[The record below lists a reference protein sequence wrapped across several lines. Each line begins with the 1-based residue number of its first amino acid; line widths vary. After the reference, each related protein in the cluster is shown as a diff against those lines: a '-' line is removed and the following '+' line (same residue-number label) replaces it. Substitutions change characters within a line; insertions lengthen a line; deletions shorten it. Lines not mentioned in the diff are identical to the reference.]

1 MNDAGFD
8 GGLLALG
15 DEALDTSLDASRRRK
30 LWEVDNGF
38 HCSILGT
45 CIDPEDLRKLAHKAG
60 LQIAAD
66 ALEYEVHGYFVRQ
79 AKERGPVSKLMSK
92 HLDRLYASEISAAA
106 RVRDEGGLVELWQR
120 AVAARSVS
128 GTYWALMTHPNATPG
143 LRAHAHGEVHMLS
156 HLMGALNRTSLRR
169 IRDLERAKSELESQ
183 LQRVRRHSDDAV
195 NTRDKRIDALV
206 AELARVKSEQAA
218 AQIAAQRAAPAAAP
232 ARADDRLRGR
242 LEAMERRLK
251 VERARARAAEDKLDE
266 LRAAAAA
273 SAGVRT
279 DSMPAMAAEE
289 PSASLDGR
297 CMLYVGGRGTL
308 TQHLR
313 ACAEKMQGRL
323 IYHDGG
329 LEMSQDKL
337 DGMVSQ
343 ADAVFC
349 PIDCV
354 SHAACLRLKELC
366 RRTGKPFVPLRSH
379 GVSSFANA
387 IKTLAVAR

>member
-1 MNDAGFD
+1 MNDAGFSTD
-8 GGLLALG
+8 DLAS
-15 DEALDTSLDASRRRK
+15 ASLDTSLDGARRRK
-30 LWEVDNGF
+30 LWEIDASF
-38 HCSILGT
+38 HCSIIGT
-45 CIDPEDLRKLAHKAG
+45 CIDPEDLRKIARKAG

-79 AKERGPVSKLMSK
+79 AKDRNDVAKLMGK
-92 HLDRLYASEISAAA
+92 HLDKLYASEISAAGKL
-106 RVRDEGGLVELWQR
+106 RDEAGLAELWQR

-128 GTYWALMTHPNATPG
+128 GTFWALMTHPGTTPA

-169 IRDLERAKSELESQ
+169 IRDLERAKSELEAQ
-183 LQRVRRHSDDAV
+183 IQRVRRHADEALA
-195 NTRDKRIDALV
+195 TRDKRIDALV
-206 AELARVKSEQAA
+206 AELARVKAERVAPPRP
-218 AQIAAQRAAPAAAP
+218 IAVAAP
-232 ARADDRLRGR
+232 ARDDGRLLGR
-242 LEAMERRLK
+242 LEAMERRVK
-251 VERARARAAEDKLDE
+251 VERARARAAEE
-266 LRAAAAA
+266 QVETLRQAVASAPRSEISASIDVAEPAA
-273 SAGVRT
+273 SLA
-279 DSMPAMAAEE
+279 
-289 PSASLDGR
+289 GR

-366 RRTGKPFVPLRSH
+366 RRSGKPFVPLRSH

-387 IKTLAVAR
+387 IKSLAVAR